1 MFSDPVAALPQV
13 RAGKLRALGATSASR
28 IPAAPEIPPLAEVG
42 VPSFDTAGWGMI
54 VAPAN
59 TPAAIVARLHAALDD
74 ILTESDVQE
83 QISNL
88 GMIPAPN
95 RSPTELQAFID
106 SEMVRWGKVVQQ
118 AGLAGSE

>member
-1 MFSDPVAALPQV
+1 
-13 RAGKLRALGATSASR
+13 
-28 IPAAPEIPPLAEVG
+28 
-42 VPSFDTAGWGMI
+42 MI
-54 VAPAN
+54 VAPAH
-59 TPAAIVARLHAALDD
+59 TPAAVVARLRAALDD

-95 RSPTELQAFID
+95 RSPPELQAFID

>member
-1 MFSDPVAALPQV
+1 
-13 RAGKLRALGATSASR
+13 
-28 IPAAPEIPPLAEVG
+28 
-42 VPSFDTAGWGMI
+42 MI
-54 VAPAN
+54 VAPAH
-59 TPAAIVARLHAALDD
+59 TPAAVVARLRAALDD

-95 RSPTELQAFID
+95 LSPAELQAFID
-106 SEMVRWGKVVQQ
+106 SEMIRWGKVVRQ

>member
-1 MFSDPVAALPQV
+1 V
-13 RAGKLRALGATSASR
+13 TSAKR
-28 IPAAPEIPPLAEVG
+28 IPSASDIPPLAEVG
-42 VPSFDTAGWGMI
+42 VPSFNTAGWGMI
-54 VAPAN
+54 VAPAH
-59 TPAAIVARLHAALDD
+59 TAGPIVARLHAALDD

-95 RSPTELQAFID
+95 QPSAELQSFID

>member
-1 MFSDPVAALPQV
+1 
-13 RAGKLRALGATSASR
+13 
-28 IPAAPEIPPLAEVG
+28 
-42 VPSFDTAGWGMI
+42 
-54 VAPAN
+54 
-59 TPAAIVARLHAALDD
+59 LDD

-95 RSPTELQAFID
+95 RSPAELQAFID
-106 SEMVRWGKVVQQ
+106 SELVRWGKVVQQ